1 MTESPHVSLL
11 ARLEGLPG
19 RFASNLL
26 RVEAHQLDGAITG
39 MLEMTG
45 DTLDADWAT
54 LEEYPNCEGE
64 SGAAR
69 AWRRPGAGVPGEP
82 AVVLPVH
89 AGSRHICTLSF
100 GRCGDDP
107 CWAVDVVERLRPVAD
122 LVAMAIERQVQAVD
136 EPVTMADGRTAKPG
150 HWHRFDQEARPS
162 NFGEIIGD
170 SPALRVAISRV
181 QEVAPTDASVVLFG
195 ETGTGKELF
204 ARAVH
209 ARSSRRKHPFIC
221 VNCAALPPTLIESEF
236 FGHERGAFTGAIG
249 MRQGRFELAHKG
261 TIFLDEIGDLAPD
274 VQVKLLRVLQEGEFQ
289 RVGSSQPRVVDVRIV
304 AATHHDLEAA
314 VKAGR
319 FRADLYYRLAVFPI
333 WLPSLRDHT
342 EDIPQLVWFFVNKR
356 QRALNRHFTRIES
369 STLDALQEYSWPGN
383 VRELENVIERAM
395 IHSTGNTLSLDEVPG
410 IRASAPESARGVGT
424 LEEVERRHIE
434 GALRRAGW
442 RINGPGNAAESLGI
456 HPNTLRFRMKKLGI
470 RRPPPAS
477 AVVVGDF
484 RRVEAG

>member
-1 MTESPHVSLL
+1 MTQSAYVSLM
-11 ARLEGLPG
+11 ARLEALPG

-26 RVEAHQLDGAITG
+26 RLDTPQIDGAIIG
-39 MLEMTG
+39 MLETTG
-45 DTLDADWAT
+45 DALEADWAT
-54 LEEYPNCEGE
+54 LEEYPDCAGKG
-64 SGAAR
+64 GAAR
-69 AWRRPGAGVPGEP
+69 AWRRPGTGIPGEA

-89 AGSRHICTLSF
+89 AGSRHICTLTF
-100 GRCGDDP
+100 GRAGEG
-107 CWAVDVVERLRPVAD
+107 CWPVDVVDRLRPVAD
-122 LVAMAIERQVQAVD
+122 LIAMAVERQASSA
-136 EPVTMADGRTAKPG
+136 ADTPARADPG
-150 HWHRFDQEARPS
+150 HATPDPWHRFDREARPS
-162 NFGEIIGD
+162 NFDEIIGD
-170 SPALRVAISRV
+170 SAALRVAISRV

-209 ARSSRRKHPFIC
+209 ARSPRRNHPFIC

-333 WLPSLRDHT
+333 WLPSLRDHS

-356 QRALNRHFTRIES
+356 QRALNRHFTRIEN
-369 STLDALQEYSWPGN
+369 STLAALQEYAWPGN

-410 IRASAPESARGVGT
+410 IRVSAPDVSRGVGT
-424 LEEVERRHIE
+424 LEEMERRHIE
-434 GALRRAGW
+434 GALRRSGW

-470 RRPPPAS
+470 RRPVPGP

-484 RRVEAG
+484 RRVDVG